1 MKGGLFMSSLGK
13 RWKRKGTRQFSV
25 EEKKKIVEE
34 FITSGMTAKVFAPI
48 YGIRMETLSKWKQVY
63 LNPNRVKERTVKRGG
78 PYALQERLN
87 AVEAYVK
94 SGLSQ
99 RDFSKTWGLSEVTL
113 GRWNSLY
120 QKHGPKGL
128 EGSIFQD
135 TFRKY
140 KLRHHKKISEKLE
153 EIIIKT
159 KTKNPTFG
167 LRKVKNF
174 LNRFEGLKVSTGA
187 ISRVL
192 KEENIPLI
200 EVVKKQRRSSDRVR
214 SFERATAM
222 QLWQTDITSFVLA
235 RNGTRVYLTVFLDDY
250 SRYIVAWNLQ
260 LRQTSEF
267 VMNTVLD
274 GFQNYGKPEEILTD
288 QGRQYFSWRG
298 KSDFQRMLDK
308 EGIKHVVARSHHP
321 QTVGKCERLWE
332 TVGQE
337 FWNRVRPQEL
347 SDARERLKHYFNHYN
362 HFRPHQGI
370 DGMVPADRFFGVESE
385 VRKVLEESIEQN
397 SLRMALDEAP
407 RSPVFLVGNIGGKSV
422 SLHGEGGHLIFQS
435 PDGVISKIKTNEFGF
450 TQITGEENGRTNIKK
465 ESSKENAKETITNA
479 GEASI
484 ADQNTLASSQRGSKE
499 NGPSDG
505 GDYVRILDGKTL
517 ENGSC
522 ESFERPDVEAVADVT
537 TSFERDVSW
546 SSETTNDE
554 EERYEDESG
563 FRFESSSKEDSG
575 TRENDRDAGS
585 IDCDHERNAG
595 IKTSERCET
604 SKEGEEDWR
613 AESDTKTSS
622 KERSVFGF
630 WKKDEK

>member
-1 MKGGLFMSSLGK
+1 MSDNFTRKKYNKQKRTFTVEDKIAIVQEFLKSGL
-13 RWKRKGTRQFSV
+13 
-25 EEKKKIVEE
+25 
-34 FITSGMTAKVFAPI
+34 TAKKFAPI
-48 YGIRMETLSKWKQVY
+48 YDIRMETLARWKREVLDNKPLSK
-63 LNPNRVKERTVKRGG
+63 PTDKRGG
-78 PYALQERLN
+78 PYKLQERLN
-87 AVEAYVK
+87 AVEAYIK
-94 SGLSQ
+94 SGMSQ
-99 RDFSKTWGLSEVTL
+99 KDFSKTWGIAEVTL
-113 GRWNSLY
+113 GRWHSLY
-120 QKHGPKGL
+120 KKHGPKGL

-140 KLRHHKKISEKLE
+140 KARHHKKISEKLE
-153 EIIIKT
+153 EVIIKT

-250 SRYIVAWNLQ
+250 SRFIVAWNLQ

-267 VMNTVLD
+267 VMNTVMD

-407 RSPVFLVGNIGGKSV
+407 RTPVFLVGNIGGKSV

-450 TQITGEENGRTNIKK
+450 TKIDGEENERSNIEK
-465 ESSKENAKETITNA
+465 ESSKENAKETIADDGQA
-479 GEASI
+479 GI
-484 ADQNTLASSQRGSKE
+484 TDQNTLASSERRSKE
-499 NGPSDG
+499 IGPSDG
-505 GDYVRILDGKTL
+505 NDYVSLST
-517 ENGSC
+517 
-522 ESFERPDVEAVADVT
+522 P
-537 TSFERDVSW
+537 
-546 SSETTNDE
+546 
-554 EERYEDESG
+554 
-563 FRFESSSKEDSG
+563 
-575 TRENDRDAGS
+575 
-585 IDCDHERNAG
+585 
-595 IKTSERCET
+595 
-604 SKEGEEDWR
+604 
-613 AESDTKTSS
+613 
-622 KERSVFGF
+622 
-630 WKKDEK
+630 

>member
-1 MKGGLFMSSLGK
+1 MSDNLTEK
-13 RWKRKGTRQFSV
+13 KRKKQKRMFTD
-25 EEKKKIVEE
+25 EDKIAIVTE
-34 FITSGMTAKVFAPI
+34 FLESGLTAKKFAPI
-48 YGIRMETLSKWKQVY
+48 YDIRMETLARWKREVLDRRPLSK
-63 LNPNRVKERTVKRGG
+63 PTPKRGG
-78 PYALQERLN
+78 PYNIQQRLT
-87 AVEAYVK
+87 AVESYIK

-99 RDFSKTWGLSEVTL
+99 KDFSKTWGVSEVTL
-113 GRWNSLY
+113 GRWHSLF

-128 EGSIFQD
+128 EGHIFQD
-135 TFRKY
+135 KFREY
-140 KLRHHKKISEKLE
+140 KRRHHKKISEKLE

-159 KTKNPTFG
+159 KTGNPDFG

-200 EVVKKQRRSSDRVR
+200 EVVKKQRRSSERVR

-267 VMNTVLD
+267 VINTVLD
-274 GFQNYGKPEEILTD
+274 GFQKHGKPEEILTD

-298 KSDFQRMLDK
+298 KCDFQRMLEK
-308 EGIKHVVARSHHP
+308 EGIKHVIARSHHP

-370 DGMVPADRFFGVESE
+370 DGMVPADRFFGVESQ
-385 VRKVLEESIEQN
+385 VRKVLEDSIEQN
-397 SLRMALDEAP
+397 SLRLALDEAP

-450 TQITGEENGRTNIKK
+450 TQITGEENGRTSIEE
-465 ESSKENAKETITNA
+465 ESSEEDSKETIAND
-479 GEASI
+479 GETSFT
-484 ADQNTLASSQRGSKE
+484 DQGTLASSERRSEKTC
-499 NGPSDG
+499 PSDR
-505 GDYVRILDGKTL
+505 DNYVRILDGKTI
-517 ENGSC
+517 EDRGC
-522 ESFERPDVEAVADVT
+522 ESFEHTDVEVVADVT
-537 TSFERDVSW
+537 TSFERDAGW

-554 EERYEDESG
+554 EERYEDES
-563 FRFESSSKEDSG
+563 RFGCEGITEEDCG
-575 TRENDRDAGS
+575 AGENDRDAGS
-585 IDCDHERNAG
+585 SNCDYERNAWAQA
-595 IKTSERCET
+595 SERTET

-613 AESDTKTSS
+613 AENDTKTSS
-622 KERSVFGF
+622 KNRSVFGF
-630 WKKDEK
+630 WKKDEE

>member
-1 MKGGLFMSSLGK
+1 MSDNSGK
-13 RWKRKGTRQFSV
+13 TWKRKASRQFSI

-34 FITSGMTAKVFAPI
+34 FISSGLSAKVFAPI
-48 YGIRMETLSKWKQVY
+48 YDIRMETLAKWKSEYVH
-63 LNPNRVKERTVKRGG
+63 PERIKKTTLKRGG
-78 PYALQERLN
+78 PYSLQERIN
-87 AVEAYVK
+87 AVESYIK

-99 RDFSKTWGLSEVTL
+99 KDFSKIWGVSEVTL
-113 GRWNSLY
+113 GRWHSLF

-128 EGSIFQD
+128 EGHIFQD
-135 TFRKY
+135 KFRDY
-140 KLRHHKKISEKLE
+140 KKRHHKKISTKLE

-159 KTKNPTFG
+159 KISNPNFG

-192 KEENIPLI
+192 KDENIPLI
-200 EVVKKQRRSSDRVR
+200 EVVKKQRRSSERVR

-267 VMNTVLD
+267 VINTVLD
-274 GFQNYGKPEEILTD
+274 GFQKHGKPEEILTD

-298 KSDFQRMLDK
+298 KCDFQRMLEK
-308 EGIKHVVARSHHP
+308 EGIKHVIARSHHP

-347 SDARERLKHYFNHYN
+347 SDARERLIHYFNHYN

-370 DGMVPADRFFGVESE
+370 GGMVPADRFFGVESQ
-385 VRKVLEESIEQN
+385 VRKVLEDSIEQN
-397 SLRMALDEAP
+397 SLRLALDEAP

-450 TQITGEENGRTNIKK
+450 TQISGEENGRANIEKI
-465 ESSKENAKETITNA
+465 SSKEDSEETTTND
-479 GEASI
+479 GEAGI
-484 ADQNTLASSQRGSKE
+484 ADQNTLAPCERGRE
-499 NGPSDG
+499 EIGPSDCH
-505 GDYVRILDGKTL
+505 DYARILDGKTL
-517 ENGSC
+517 ENGSS
-522 ESFERPDVEAVADVT
+522 EGVEYTDITSVADVT
-537 TSFERDVSW
+537 TSFERDAGG
-546 SSETTNDE
+546 SSQATDDE
-554 EERYEDESG
+554 EERYERES
-563 FRFESSSKEDSG
+563 RFGHQSITEEDCRIG
-575 TRENDRDAGS
+575 ENNRDAGS
-585 IDCDHERNAG
+585 FDCDYARDAGSQAGER
-595 IKTSERCET
+595 TET

-630 WKKDEK
+630 WKKGEE

>member
-1 MKGGLFMSSLGK
+1 MSDNFTRKKYNKQKRTFTVDDKVAIVKEFLESGL
-13 RWKRKGTRQFSV
+13 
-25 EEKKKIVEE
+25 
-34 FITSGMTAKVFAPI
+34 TAKKFAPI
-48 YGIRMETLSKWKQVY
+48 YDIRMETLARWKREVLDNKPMSK
-63 LNPNRVKERTVKRGG
+63 PTTKRGG
-78 PYALQERLN
+78 PYKLQERLN
-87 AVEAYVK
+87 AVEAYIK
-94 SGLSQ
+94 SGMSQ
-99 RDFSKTWGLSEVTL
+99 RDFSKTWGIAEVTL
-113 GRWNSLY
+113 GRWHSLY

-140 KLRHHKKISEKLE
+140 KARHHKKISEKLE
-153 EIIIKT
+153 EVIIKT
-159 KTKNPTFG
+159 KTTNPTFG

-192 KEENIPLI
+192 KEEKIPLV

-222 QLWQTDITSFVLA
+222 QLWQTDITSYVLA

-370 DGMVPADRFFGVESE
+370 DGMVPADRFFGIESE

-450 TQITGEENGRTNIKK
+450 TQINGEENGRADFEKNAI
-465 ESSKENAKETITNA
+465 KENAKETFANDD
-479 GEASI
+479 ESSI
-484 ADQNTLASSQRGSKE
+484 ADKNTLASSERGSKE
-499 NGPSDG
+499 IGPSDG
-505 GDYVRILDGKTL
+505 NDYARILDGKTI
-517 ENGSC
+517 ENGSS
-522 ESFERPDVEAVADVT
+522 ESFECSDFEAVADVT
-537 TSFERDVSW
+537 TSFERDVGW
-546 SSETTNDE
+546 SSETTSDE
-554 EERYEDESG
+554 DERYEDESG
-563 FRFESSSKEDSG
+563 FRCESTPEEDCR

-585 IDCDHERNAG
+585 FDCDHERNAG
-595 IKTSERCET
+595 SPTSENT
-604 SKEGEEDWR
+604 QNSKEGETDWR
-613 AESDTKTSS
+613 EENDTETSS

-630 WKKDEK
+630 WKKDEE

>member
-1 MKGGLFMSSLGK
+1 MSSLGK
-13 RWKRKGTRQFSV
+13 RWKRKVSRQFSI
-25 EEKKKIVEE
+25 EEKKKIVED
-34 FITSGMTAKVFAPI
+34 FLSSGLPARVYAPTC
-48 YGIRMETLSKWKQVY
+48 GIRMETLSKWKQQY
-63 LNPNRVKERTVKRGG
+63 LNPSRLKARTIKRGG

-99 RDFSKTWGLSEVTL
+99 KDFSKTWGVSEVTL
-113 GRWNSLY
+113 GRWHSLY

-128 EGSIFQD
+128 EGNIFQD

-140 KLRHHKKISEKLE
+140 KARHHKKISEKLE
-153 EIIIKT
+153 EVIIKT
-159 KTKNPTFG
+159 KISNPSFG

-187 ISRVL
+187 IGRVL
-192 KEENIPLI
+192 KEENIPLV
-200 EVVKKQRRSSDRVR
+200 EVVKKRKRSSDRVR

-274 GFQNYGKPEEILTD
+274 GFQNYGKPEEILSD

-298 KSDFQRMLDK
+298 KSDFQRLLEK

-370 DGMVPADRFFGVESE
+370 GGMVPADRFFGVESE
-385 VRKVLEESIEQN
+385 VRKILEDSIEQN

-450 TQITGEENGRTNIKK
+450 TQINGEENGRTSFK
-465 ESSKENAKETITNA
+465 ETPDQENSKEKITDDGET
-479 GEASI
+479 SI
-484 ADQNTLASSQRGSKE
+484 ADQNTLASGKRRSEEIGT
-499 NGPSDG
+499 SDG
-505 GDYVRILDGKTL
+505 NDHVRILDGKTHK
-517 ENGSC
+517 NGSSEC
-522 ESFERPDVEAVADVT
+522 FKHTDIEAVADVT
-537 TSFERDVSW
+537 TSIERDVGRSF
-546 SSETTNDE
+546 ETTNNK
-554 EERYEDESG
+554 EERYEDEPG
-563 FRFESSSKEDSG
+563 IRCESTSEEDCG
-575 TRENDRDAGS
+575 ARENDRDARS
-585 IDCDHERNAG
+585 IDRDHARNAG
-595 IKTSERCET
+595 TQGSERTET
-604 SKEGEEDWR
+604 SKGEEDWR

-630 WKKDEK
+630 WKKDEE

>member
-1 MKGGLFMSSLGK
+1 MSDNLPRKPYNKQKRLFSNEDKIAIVNEFLQSGL
-13 RWKRKGTRQFSV
+13 
-25 EEKKKIVEE
+25 
-34 FITSGMTAKVFAPI
+34 TAKKFAPI
-48 YGIRMETLSKWKQVY
+48 YNIRMETLARWKREVLENRP
-63 LNPNRVKERTVKRGG
+63 LNKATPKRGG
-78 PYALQERLN
+78 PYNLQQRLN
-87 AVEAYVK
+87 AVEAYIK

-99 RDFSKTWGLSEVTL
+99 KDFSKTWGVSEVTL
-113 GRWNSLY
+113 GRWHSLY

-128 EGSIFQD
+128 EGNIFQD

-140 KLRHHKKISEKLE
+140 KERHHKMISDKLE
-153 EIIIKT
+153 NIIVKT
-159 KTKNPTFG
+159 KLQNPTFG

-192 KEENIPLI
+192 KDENIPLI
-200 EVVKKQRRSSDRVR
+200 EVIKKQKRSSDRVR

-267 VMNTVLD
+267 VMNTVMD

-362 HFRPHQGI
+362 LFRPHQGI

-385 VRKVLEESIEQN
+385 IRKVLEDSIEKN

-450 TQITGEENGRTNIKK
+450 TEINGEKNGRTNKE
-465 ESSKENAKETITNA
+465 ESSQENTEETIAND
-479 GEASI
+479 GEASF
-484 ADQNTLASSQRGSKE
+484 ADQNTLASSERRSEKTCPS
-499 NGPSDG
+499 NGD
-505 GDYVRILDGKTL
+505 DYVRILDGKTI
-517 ENGSC
+517 ENGSI
-522 ESFERPDVEAVADVT
+522 EGVEHTNTSTVANVT
-537 TSFERDVSW
+537 TSFERDASW
-546 SSETTNDE
+546 SSETTDDE
-554 EERYEDESG
+554 EERYESESE
-563 FRFESSSKEDSG
+563 FRCESTPEENSG
-575 TRENDRDAGS
+575 TRANDRDARS
-585 IDCDHERNAG
+585 IDCNTSGDAG
-595 IKTSERCET
+595 MQTSERSET
-604 SKEGEEDWR
+604 SKEGEKDWR
-613 AESDTKTSS
+613 QESDTKTSS
-622 KERSVFGF
+622 KERSAFGF
-630 WKKDEK
+630 WKKDEE

>member
-1 MKGGLFMSSLGK
+1 MSGIK
-13 RWKRKGTRQFSV
+13 VRKYS
-25 EEKKKIVEE
+25 K
-34 FITSGMTAKVFAPI
+34 GMTANWSIEEKRRAVEDYLASGLTMEAYATKI
-48 YGIRMETLSKWKQVY
+48 GIKAFHILRWKKLFPDLTQVKSKLSK
-63 LNPNRVKERTVKRGG
+63 GG
-78 PYALQERLN
+78 PYKIDQRKQAID
-87 AVEAYVK
+87 AFIK

-99 RDFSKTWGLSEVTL
+99 KDFAKTWGVSESTL
-113 GRWNSLY
+113 NRWHSIY
-120 QKHGPKGL
+120 QALGYKGL
-128 EGSIFQD
+128 ERT
-135 TFRKY
+135 TFKERLQELKQ
-140 KLRHHKKISEKLE
+140 RHHKKISEQLE
-153 EIIIKT
+153 KVIVKT
-159 KTKNPTFG
+159 KTDNPTFG

-192 KEENIPLI
+192 KEENIPLV
-200 EVVKKQRRSSDRVR
+200 EVVSKQKRSSDRVR
-214 SFERATAM
+214 IFERATAM

-385 VRKVLEESIEQN
+385 VRKILEDSIEQN

-450 TQITGEENGRTNIKK
+450 TQINGEENGRTNIEKNSI
-465 ESSKENAKETITNA
+465 EENAKEAITDV
-479 GEASI
+479 GTTSI
-484 ADQNTLASSQRGSKE
+484 ADQNTLASSKRGSE
-499 NGPSDG
+499 ETRSSDG
-505 GDYVRILDGKTL
+505 NDYARILDGKTV
-517 ENGSC
+517 ENGSG
-522 ESFERPDVEAVADVT
+522 ESFKCADIEAVANVT
-537 TSFERDVSW
+537 TGLERDAGW

-554 EERYEDESG
+554 DERYEDESR
-563 FRFESSSKEDSG
+563 FRCESTSEEDCRTG
-575 TRENDRDAGS
+575 ENNRDAGS
-585 IDCDHERNAG
+585 FNCDYERNAWPSA
-595 IKTSERCET
+595 SEITET

-613 AESDTKTSS
+613 EESDTKTSS

-630 WKKDEK
+630 WKKDEE

>member
-1 MKGGLFMSSLGK
+1 MSSLGK
-13 RWKRKGTRQFSV
+13 RWKRKVARQFSV

-34 FITSGMTAKVFAPI
+34 FISSGLSAKLFAPI

-63 LNPNRVKERTVKRGG
+63 LDPKRAKKRTVKRGG
-78 PYALQERLN
+78 PYALQERIS
-87 AVEAYVK
+87 AVEAYIK

-99 RDFSKTWGLSEVTL
+99 KDFSKTWGVSEVTL
-113 GRWNSLY
+113 GRWHSLY

-128 EGSIFQD
+128 EGSVFQD

-140 KLRHHKKISEKLE
+140 KVRHHKKISEMLE
-153 EIIIKT
+153 EVIVKT
-159 KTKNPTFG
+159 KVDNPTFG
-167 LRKVKNF
+167 LRKVKDF

-192 KEENIPLI
+192 KEENIPLN
-200 EVVKKQRRSSDRVR
+200 EVVKKQKRSSDRIR

-250 SRYIVAWNLQ
+250 SRFIVAWNLQ

-298 KSDFQRMLDK
+298 KSDFQRMLEK

-332 TVGQE
+332 TIGQE

-385 VRKVLEESIEQN
+385 IRKVLEQSIEQN

-450 TQITGEENGRTNIKK
+450 TNIEGDKNGINSNRK
-465 ESSKENAKETITNA
+465 ESSNKENTETSATND

-484 ADQNTLASSQRGSKE
+484 TDKNTLESSERRSE
-499 NGPSDG
+499 EVGPQHG
-505 GDYVRILDGKTL
+505 NDYVRILDGKTIEDGSSEGL
-517 ENGSC
+517 EHST
-522 ESFERPDVEAVADVT
+522 VEAVAAIT
-537 TSFERDVSW
+537 TSIEW
-546 SSETTNDE
+546 NAGGSSEATSAEEQRYE
-554 EERYEDESG
+554 EESRNRHQTTTEENSRIGEDY
-563 FRFESSSKEDSG
+563 
-575 TRENDRDAGS
+575 RDARS
-585 IDCDHERNAG
+585 IDCNHERNAG
-595 IKTSERCET
+595 TTTSEITE
-604 SKEGEEDWR
+604 SSNEGEKDWR
-613 AESDTKTSS
+613 EESDTTTSS

-630 WKKDEK
+630 WNKEEK

>member
-1 MKGGLFMSSLGK
+1 MSSLGK
-13 RWKRKGTRQFSV
+13 RWKRKVSRQFSI

-34 FITSGMTAKVFAPI
+34 FIDSGLSARLFAPK
-48 YGIRMETLSKWKQVY
+48 YDIRIETLSKWKQLY
-63 LNPNRVKERTVKRGG
+63 LHPSRLKKRTIKRGG

-87 AVEAYVK
+87 AVETYIK

-99 RDFSKTWGLSEVTL
+99 KDFSKTWGVSEVTL
-113 GRWNSLY
+113 GRWHSLY

-128 EGSIFQD
+128 EGSVFQD

-140 KLRHHKKISEKLE
+140 KARHHKKISEKLE
-153 EIIIKT
+153 EVIIKT
-159 KTKNPTFG
+159 KTSNPTFG

-192 KEENIPLI
+192 KEENIPLV
-200 EVVKKQRRSSDRVR
+200 EVVRKQKRSSDRVR
-214 SFERATAM
+214 SFERAIAM

-274 GFQNYGKPEEILTD
+274 GFQNYGKPEEILSD

-298 KSDFQRMLDK
+298 KSDFQRMLEK

-370 DGMVPADRFFGVESE
+370 GGMVPADRFFGVESE
-385 VRKVLEESIEQN
+385 VRKILEDSIEQN

-450 TQITGEENGRTNIKK
+450 TQINGEENGRTKSEENSNQK
-465 ESSKENAKETITNA
+465 NAKETITND
-479 GEASI
+479 GETSI
-484 ADQNTLASSQRGSKE
+484 ADQNTLASSERRPEE
-499 NGPSDG
+499 NRPSDG
-505 GDYVRILDGKTL
+505 NDHVRILDGKTIKD
-517 ENGSC
+517 GSSEC
-522 ESFERPDVEAVADVT
+522 VERTGVEAVADVT
-537 TSFERDVSW
+537 ASLDRNAGG
-546 SSETTNDE
+546 SSQATNDE
-554 EERYEDESG
+554 EERYEDES
-563 FRFESSSKEDSG
+563 RTRCKSSSKEDCG
-575 TRENDRDAGS
+575 AGENDRDARS
-585 IDCDHERNAG
+585 IDCDNARNAG
-595 IKTSERCET
+595 TQGSERTET
-604 SKEGEEDWR
+604 SKGEEDWR
-613 AESDTKTSS
+613 AENDTKTSS

-630 WKKDEK
+630 WKKDEE